1 MPNLGILLR
10 PLLPVICYTNDFY
23 RWSFVKEV
31 LPFINLKFAAF
42 HCLFIHLCSYEKC
55 HTEAAWCM
63 FTVPNMPLYE
73 SILFWIWIAPT
84 FSVSYVVLWADIP
97 KQISSSFL
105 QSPSLSRNLK
115 TKFKI
120 ENWWTGQDVTEK
132 KYHDRSKK
140 GEKTAGR
147 KGRAIF
153 CVSIKG
159 EKRQWKN
166 VTEQCQEM
174 LNIWLHKCC
183 VFFISRVL
191 TACPHASVLPPAF
204 PTISYR

>member
-1 MPNLGILLR
+1 MLYQWFLQVEFCKRSASFYQFKICCLSLSFHTPLFLWKMPHRSCLMYVYCSKYAFIWVYLILNLNSSNFL
-10 PLLPVICYTNDFY
+10 
-23 RWSFVKEV
+23 SF
-31 LPFINLKFAAF
+31 
-42 HCLFIHLCSYEKC
+42 
-55 HTEAAWCM
+55 
-63 FTVPNMPLYE
+63 
-73 SILFWIWIAPT
+73 
-84 FSVSYVVLWADIP
+84 YVVLWADIP